1 MNPNF
6 SAAFLYIRQTAYK
19 NVRLKNSPKGSEQ
32 GRSATLFRG
41 VIPGEARLSS
51 AKGIF
56 RLKNPG

>member
-6 SAAFLYIRQTAYK
+6 SAAFLYSRQTAYK
-19 NVRLKNSPKGSEQ
+19 NVRLKNSKGSEQ

-56 RLKNPG
+56 RMKNPG